1 MRFNFKTA
9 CTTKSL
15 HTIVNPCEGD
25 LIYVTD
31 ANAMYVY
38 AGDWIEINTSN
49 SDPHKESTKT
59 LYPHVCKCCGA
70 PMRSNVCEYCGVEEI
85 EY

>member
-1 MRFNFKTA
+1 MGLKFKTA

-15 HTIVNPCEGD
+15 HTIVNLCEGD

-31 ANAMYVY
+31 ANAMYLY

-49 SDPHKESTKT
+49 SDPLRHYT
-59 LYPHVCKCCGA
+59 LTFV
-70 PMRSNVCEYCGVEEI
+70 NVVVLLCVLMFVSI
-85 EY
+85 VV